1 MAEIEEINIQ
11 WQVDKMSDS
20 QKEDVSREME
30 PPGVSEK
37 SMA

>member
-11 WQVDKMSDS
+11 WQVDKMSGS
-20 QKEDVSREME
+20 QKGDVSREME
-30 PPGVSEK
+30 PPAVSAR

>member
-11 WQVDKMSDS
+11 WQVDKMSGS